1 MQLSFGSGAIW
12 GERTDATGS
21 GIGPRQFGV
30 LQEIQIDFDWS
41 DKELYG
47 QRQFPIA
54 IASYQIGIYF
64 FYLLGNQAKLRDPLR
79 IELFFVTKGDGVK
92 REYGFTCRVYRFD
105 SLLEPDSG

>member
-54 IASYQIGIYF
+54 IARGQGKIKGKAKFAQILGLLYSDIF
-64 FYLLGNQAKLRDPLR
+64 FGLTRVVTRLKRLPLLAYTTPRS
-79 IELFFVTKGDGVK
+79 
-92 REYGFTCRVYRFD
+92 
-105 SLLEPDSG
+105 SL

>member
-47 QRQFPIA
+47 QRQFPLR
-54 IASYQIGIYF
+54 SRVGKEE
-64 FYLLGNQAKLRDPLR
+64 LRVKLNSPRSVGYYIPISSSD
-79 IELFFVTKGDGVK
+79 
-92 REYGFTCRVYRFD
+92 
-105 SLLEPDSG
+105 